1 MHDLAPFIQL
11 KKHEKHPWESVAFSK
26 VTAGGASQGFMK
38 AFIKYLEA
46 RHLEHA
52 ILQKVI
58 LLHGS
63 ISFFKIL

>member
-38 AFIKYLEA
+38 AFIKHLEA
-46 RHLEHA
+46 PNFTKRDTPPWMYFL
-52 ILQKVI
+52 
-58 LLHGS
+58 
-63 ISFFKIL
+63 F

>member
-38 AFIKYLEA
+38 AFIKHLEA
-46 RHLEHA
+46 PHVEAPNFTKSNTPPWMYFL
-52 ILQKVI
+52 
-58 LLHGS
+58 
-63 ISFFKIL
+63 F

>member
-46 RHLEHA
+46 RHLEA
-52 ILQKVI
+52 RNFTKSNTPPWIYFL
-58 LLHGS
+58 
-63 ISFFKIL
+63 F

>member
-38 AFIKYLEA
+38 AFIKLLEA
-46 RHLEHA
+46 PNFTKSDTPPWMYFL
-52 ILQKVI
+52 
-58 LLHGS
+58 
-63 ISFFKIL
+63 F